1 MLYSNNRKAEQT
13 VLAMLKDVDDKPVE
27 PARKKAERRWNNYD
41 VEKRFKEEMAK
52 PLDPN
57 PVAKELEIAEVI
69 SREKPDGRGSV
80 VRAQTKF
87 AKYIRDML
95 DDHKRENDRRNQ
107 IIYAL
112 SIRRQRYRLL
122 KEKLRRL
129 ELREAQR
136 VAASQY
142 PQQNQGGRRDL
153 FS

>member
-1 MLYSNNRKAEQT
+1 
-13 VLAMLKDVDDKPVE
+13 MLKHIDDIRKSAKERAQRRWQNYATEKAFKAARQEAAEKVAQHAKEPKEPE
-27 PARKKAERRWNNYD
+27 PAD
-41 VEKRFKEEMAK
+41 
-52 PLDPN
+52 
-57 PVAKELEIAEVI
+57 VI

-87 AKYIRDML
+87 AKYIREML
-95 DDHKRENDRRNQ
+95 DDHKYENERRNQ

-129 ELREAQR
+129 EVREAQR
-136 VAASQY
+136 VAAQHQHPVSQY
-142 PQQNQGGRRDL
+142 LQQRTPLPKKDL